1 MPPAA
6 ACFSQITYLKIVC
19 RQGFLLIGSILLQGE
34 FIRYIRR
41 LFCFLAPQEEKLFLC
56 WNIAQLAKVKF
67 MKKHGEWQDLHI
79 CRNIRSIVCL
89 NLPSFSGG
97 LNPWGTPST
106 KEKLNWELTPPFVD
120 DGLLEIVGFKDAWHG
135 LVLLCPNGHGTRL
148 AQAHKIRFEFHK
160 GAADH
165 A

>member
-41 LFCFLAPQEEKLFLC
+41 K
-56 WNIAQLAKVKF
+56 
-67 MKKHGEWQDLHI
+67 MKPYDLSYQVVVSLT
-79 CRNIRSIVCL
+79 CSIRSIVCL

>member
-19 RQGFLLIGSILLQGE
+19 RQGFLLIGSILLQ
-34 FIRYIRR
+34 
-41 LFCFLAPQEEKLFLC
+41 EKLFLC